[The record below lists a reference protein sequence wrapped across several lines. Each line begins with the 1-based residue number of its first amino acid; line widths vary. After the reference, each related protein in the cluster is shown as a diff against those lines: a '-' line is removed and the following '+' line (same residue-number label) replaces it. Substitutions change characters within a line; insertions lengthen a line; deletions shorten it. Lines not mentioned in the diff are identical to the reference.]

1 MPGAW
6 RARVVQARL
15 ESSGIP
21 ARVVERSL
29 FELEGEERRA
39 ALDAMVRGAEP
50 PLVLVDG
57 ALACSG
63 GVDLDAVVEAAKRA
77 RG

>member
-6 RARVVQARL
+6 RARVVQAKL
-15 ESSGIP
+15 ESSGIS
-21 ARVVERSL
+21 AQAAECSL
-29 FELEGEERRA
+29 FDLHGEERHA

-50 PLVLVDG
+50 PFVLVDG

-63 GVDLDAVVEAAKRA
+63 GIDLDAVVEAAKRA